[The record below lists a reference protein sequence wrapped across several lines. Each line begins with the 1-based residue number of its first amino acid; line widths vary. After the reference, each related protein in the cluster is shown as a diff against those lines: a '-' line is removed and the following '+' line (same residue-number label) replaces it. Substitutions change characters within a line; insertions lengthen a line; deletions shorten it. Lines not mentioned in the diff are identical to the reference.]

1 MLPQVLRVLVGGQW
15 GVVALLD
22 LLAQRVQVHLV
33 AVEGA
38 LQRRHLVQQAPQRP
52 EEFEFP
58 AICYGLIPEFEVI
71 SLNSPAS

>member
-38 LQRRHLVQQAPQRP
+38 LQRSHLVQQAPQRP
-52 EEFEFP
+52 GTFE
-58 AICYGLIPEFEVI
+58 IPPIIPGVCPGI
-71 SLNSPAS
+71 

>member
-1 MLPQVLRVLVGGQW
+1 MMLPQVLRVLVGGQRR
-15 GVVALLD
+15 VVALLN

-52 EEFEFP
+52 ETFEFP
-58 AICYGLIPEFEVI
+58 AIIRGV
-71 SLNSPAS
+71 SPGIWCK